1 MTADGFGHL
10 PGTALQPGKVTV
22 STGDNGE
29 LVSILGGHWTGDGLH
44 PLWGYIAAQ
53 TGIGASIEDL
63 CAMADFSVS
72 DGPMMGSIELEF
84 SAQPQP
90 GTEYAVTGEVVDL
103 ERKHGRSGPFDLLTY
118 RERLTGP
125 DGEVVVVATN
135 TFVLPRRDGTAAATP

>member
-1 MTADGFGHL
+1 MTADGFWHL
-10 PGTALQPGKVTV
+10 PGAALRAGTVTV
-22 STGDNGE
+22 TTGDNDE
-29 LVSILGGHWTGDGLH
+29 LVFILGGHWNGDGLH

-63 CAMADFSVS
+63 CAMADFSID
-72 DGPMMGSIELEF
+72 DGPMMGSIELEY

-90 GTEYAVTGEVVDL
+90 GTEYAVTGEIVDL
-103 ERKHGRSGPFDLLTY
+103 ERKHGRSGLFDLLTY

-135 TFVLPRRDGTAAATP
+135 TFVLPRRDGTAGGTS